1 MTSTETDGER
11 GVFTQGS
18 TIRHV
23 LVMSATGA
31 VGLVAIFFVDLANLF
46 YISLLGQQEL
56 AAAVGY
62 ASTVIFFSVTANVG
76 FTIAATAVTARA
88 YGSRDT
94 SAAHKNAAGSLVFTV
109 ILNIVLAAIFY
120 PFLGPMLDLLGAT
133 GQTRAIAL
141 GFMQIVVPSIPLLGL
156 GMCTSGLLRAKGDAR
171 RAMYV
176 TLSSGL
182 ASAVIDPILIFGLDL
197 GVTGAALSVVI
208 VRFIFVAVGFHGVWV
223 VHSMLE
229 WPDRHWLKRL
239 ARPFLGIGVPAVAT
253 AIANPVGN
261 AYVTSVI
268 AQFGDDAVAG
278 WAIVGRVI
286 PLAFA
291 AVFSLSGSVGPILSQ
306 NYGSGLFERV
316 NTTLRDSLVFCVSYV
331 LVMWALLA
339 LVKNVIIIVFG
350 ATGAAA
356 ELIDFF
362 CLIVAGSFVFTG
374 ALFVANAAFN
384 NLGYPMLSTLF
395 NWGRA
400 TLGTIPFV
408 YFGIAYGPKGV
419 LAGWGLGAI
428 VFGAAAVVVCFQ
440 VLRRLPER
448 AAREGIFAAEMPAV
462 PTAQSPFSSGRA
474 AGVVLG
480 TGHVQKRP
488 PDTR

>member
-1 MTSTETDGER
+1 M
-11 GVFTQGS
+11 
-18 TIRHV
+18 RHV

-62 ASTVIFFSVTANVG
+62 ASTIMFFSVTVNIG

-88 YGSRDT
+88 YGTRD
-94 SAAHKNAAGSLVFTV
+94 SAAAHKNAAGSLVFITAF
-109 ILNIVLAAIFY
+109 NFVLAAVFY
-120 PFLGPMLDLLGAT
+120 ALLDPMLDLLGAT
-133 GQTRAIAL
+133 GETHDIAL

-156 GMCTSGLLRAKGDAR
+156 GVCTSGLLRAKGDAR

-182 ASAVIDPILIFGLDL
+182 AAAIIDPLLIFGLDL
-197 GVTGAALSVVI
+197 GITGAALSVVI
-208 VRFIFVAVGFHGVWV
+208 VRFIFVIVGFHGVWV
-223 VHSMLE
+223 VHRMLE
-229 WPDRHWLKRL
+229 WPGWTWLRRL
-239 ARPFLGIGVPAVAT
+239 VRPFLGIGVPAVLT

-306 NYGSGLFERV
+306 NYGAGQFERV
-316 NTTLRDSLVFCVSYV
+316 NSTLRDALIFCVSYV
-331 LVMWALLA
+331 FVMWAVLA
-339 LVKNVIIIVFG
+339 LAKSLVIAVFG
-350 ATGAAA
+350 ATGNAA

-362 CLIVAGSFVFTG
+362 CLFVAGSFVFTG
-374 ALFVANAAFN
+374 TLFVANAAFN
-384 NLGYPMLSTLF
+384 NLGYPVLSTVF

-408 YFGIAYGPKGV
+408 HFGIAYGPTGV
-419 LAGWGLGAI
+419 LAGWGLGSL
-428 VFGAAAVVVCFQ
+428 VFGIAAVVVCFM
-440 VLRRLPER
+440 VLRKLPER
-448 AAREGIFAAEMPAV
+448 AAREGILAAEMPSV

-474 AGVVLG
+474 AGFVLG
-480 TGHVQKRP
+480 TGHVEARP
-488 PDTR
+488 PEKD